1 MNRHQIMY
9 LLLERGYTQSR
20 IAREIGVTPQAVSSI
35 VRGTATSERIKKPK
49 QGAFE
54 ITTKISIAF
63 FEGCDNGKE
72 KPKNCRER

>member
-35 VRGTATSERIKKPK
+35 VRGTATSERIKKRI
-49 QGAFE
+49 AE
-54 ITTKISIAF
+54 ILSRPMEEIWSFKAA
-63 FEGCDNGKE
+63 
-72 KPKNCRER
+72 